1 LILKICDI
9 ILLRLEKYV
18 LRFVRRVNA
27 EVKVIFV
34 GKNKE
39 LEVKGPKTVV
49 NLAKE
54 LNITLEANV
63 FIRNGEIVA
72 PDDIL
77 NDEDTIEVISAVS
90 GG

>member
-1 LILKICDI
+1 M
-9 ILLRLEKYV
+9 
-18 LRFVRRVNA
+18 
-27 EVKVIFV
+27 

-39 LEVKGPKTVV
+39 LELKGPKTVI

-63 FIRNGEIVA
+63 LIRNGEIVA

>member
-1 LILKICDI
+1 VPLVKV
-9 ILLRLEKYV
+9 K
-18 LRFVRRVNA
+18 LRFGRGVNA

-39 LEVKGPKTVV
+39 VEVKGPKTVI